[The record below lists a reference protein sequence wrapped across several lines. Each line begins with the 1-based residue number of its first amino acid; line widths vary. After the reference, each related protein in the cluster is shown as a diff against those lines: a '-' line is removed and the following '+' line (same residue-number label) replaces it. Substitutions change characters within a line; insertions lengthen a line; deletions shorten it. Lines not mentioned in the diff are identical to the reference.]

1 MGLSSQGIKT
11 INSQHSVAIQ
21 SHHAAHGYTLS
32 KEEGP
37 RVLVQRGLYGNTLR
51 LPVRFEYGMG
61 GETVATYDS
70 SLFYDEEEGAL
81 KDDTVSAGEM
91 GLAPAEIWRLIEY
104 YKLYNA
110 AYNAEEV
117 PGTPSPPFLAS
128 QALYEGLRDSV
139 VLPRALAF
147 LEERE
152 RKAARAAKEAKYGAP
167 ITSGAYWRRYLE
179 EADKEREKATVATV
193 AAVATVAT
201 VATVVPVGGATASV
215 SAGGAEKG

>member
-1 MGLSSQGIKT
+1 MASLGIKLLRNKT
-11 INSQHSVAIQ
+11 TNSQHSVATQ

-61 GETVATYDS
+61 GETVATYDPS
-70 SLFYDEEEGAL
+70 VFYDEEGAL
-81 KDDTVSAGEM
+81 KSNTVSAAEM
-91 GLAPAEIWRLIEY
+91 GLAPSEIWRLIEY

-117 PGTPSPPFLAS
+117 PGTPSPTFLAS

-152 RKAARAAKEAKYGAP
+152 RQAARAAKEAKYGAP
-167 ITSGAYWRRYLE
+167 ITSGAFWRRYLE
-179 EADKEREKATVATV
+179 EADKEREKATVAATP
-193 AAVATVAT
+193 VATV
-201 VATVVPVGGATASV
+201 GGASSLS
-215 SAGGAEKG
+215 SAGAAEKE